1 MMAAA
6 PVGKEAS
13 MADDKRRF
21 PRVRS
26 LNIVADKGRVF
37 RTLDLSREGM
47 LLEMD
52 HPTPMGSQI
61 VVDLALGEVVLEV
74 KGEVVRH
81 VPQQDGRV
89 GVGIRF
95 DRLSPRSERH
105 IRDFLLKRNA

>member
-1 MMAAA
+1 MAS
-6 PVGKEAS
+6 G
-13 MADDKRRF
+13 DKRRF
-21 PRVRS
+21 PRIEA

-52 HPTPMGSQI
+52 VPAPVGTNL

-74 KGEVVRH
+74 KGQVVRL
-81 VPQQDGRV
+81 VPQKNGRMGV
-89 GVGIRF
+89 GVKF

-105 IRDFLLKRNA
+105 IREYLLKRDGPQPPAPG

>member
-1 MMAAA
+1 MS
-6 PVGKEAS
+6 G
-13 MADDKRRF
+13 DKRRF
-21 PRVRS
+21 PRVES

-52 HPTPMGSQI
+52 IPAPLGTNI

-81 VPQQDGRV
+81 VPQEGGRT

-95 DRLSPRSERH
+95 ERLSPRSERH
-105 IRDFLLKRNA
+105 IREFLLKRNS